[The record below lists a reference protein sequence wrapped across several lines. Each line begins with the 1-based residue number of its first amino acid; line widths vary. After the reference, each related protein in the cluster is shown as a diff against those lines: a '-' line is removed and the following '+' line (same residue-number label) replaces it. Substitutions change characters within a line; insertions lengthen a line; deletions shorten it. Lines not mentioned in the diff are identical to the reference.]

1 LDKKEGESSM
11 TVQRES
17 PEMVR
22 LFRTY
27 TNPAGS
33 SRRTTGD
40 SLTQLSYDTNYGNPL
55 LASTASHVALYPG
68 NGARPRVVPFRHQA
82 VAFRELAGVS
92 HLAPAIASLVILAE
106 AGRHEQWRE
115 DAARL
120 LEDTKAVKAANSRE
134 LWLTRLQT
142 PPIRGREEAVARMI
156 AYSSVIAGRYLERA
170 LTESGYLNRETLVE
184 DLLDGMPSERL
195 PISFNRII
203 IATFSL
209 VGANNS
215 HRLISWFDEIDLPW
229 ERTFAMLIGRTGP
242 PTAGLTKSTNSLARI
257 FLMASRGRLPDEQV
271 FMVPHAPA
279 FPPPEG
285 EDLGEVI
292 ALEEPLRWMLARV
305 IAGIELAPLMYPGYP
320 RFVPPPM
327 VGPDP
332 EPGAETI
339 TEMPRIKSP
348 DDWQT
353 MLTRMRLSLEDARQ
367 LQASGVTD
375 YMAEQLIAHGNDPSK
390 IVIPGLDGEEYP
402 DWI

>member
-1 LDKKEGESSM
+1 M
-11 TVQRES
+11 AAQHES

-27 TNPAGS
+27 TNPAAS

-40 SLTQLSYDTNYGNPL
+40 TLSQLSYDRNYGNPL

-68 NGARPRVVPFRHQA
+68 NGATPRAVPFRHQA
-82 VAFRELAGVS
+82 IAFRELAGVS

-106 AGRHEQWRE
+106 AGRHEQWRA
-115 DAARL
+115 DATRL
-120 LEDTKAVKAANSRE
+120 LADTRAVKAANSRE

-142 PPIRGREEAVARMI
+142 PPIRGREEGVARMI
-156 AYSSVIAGRYLERA
+156 AYASVIASRYLERA
-170 LTESGYLNRETLVE
+170 LAEPGYLNRETLVA
-184 DLLDGMPSERL
+184 DLLDGVPSDTL
-195 PISFNRII
+195 PVSFNRII

-215 HRLISWFDEIDLPW
+215 HRLISWFDDIDLPW

-257 FLMASRGRLPDEQV
+257 FMMASRGRLPDEQV
-271 FMVPHAPA
+271 FMVPHAPT

-285 EDLGEVI
+285 DDLSGVI

-305 IAGIELAPLMYPGYP
+305 IAGTELAPLMYPGYP
-320 RFVPPPM
+320 RFAPPPV
-327 VGPDP
+327 VGPDLEP
-332 EPGAETI
+332 ETETV

-348 DDWQT
+348 DDWRT

-375 YMAEQLIAHGNDPSK
+375 YMAEQLIARDNDPSK

-402 DWI
+402 DWL